1 MAGKGS
7 GVGGIGGGVGGGK
20 GGGAGGAL
28 QAVAGVVLDEGSER
42 YAKCMVPLREV
53 HGSVTRSARFFT
65 RSAHTRTTCA
75 RTSMRS
81 AQPARSP
88 LGDLGQEVACDTIH
102 TKPTPPRLSTKAV
115 ASAGEPARDLTSA
128 SISNKRNEVAL
139 SLQHIQNFNMR
150 ATRKQYCNI

>member
-128 SISNKRNEVAL
+128 SISNKRNNEGAR
-139 SLQHIQNFNMR
+139 Q
-150 ATRKQYCNI
+150 

>member
-53 HGSVTRSARFFT
+53 HGSLREVHTHVPLAP
-65 RSAHTRTTCA
+65 AHRCG
-75 RTSMRS
+75 
-81 AQPARSP
+81 ARS
-88 LGDLGQEVACDTIH
+88 LLA
-102 TKPTPPRLSTKAV
+102 
-115 ASAGEPARDLTSA
+115 ARWATSDKK
-128 SISNKRNEVAL
+128 S
-139 SLQHIQNFNMR
+139 R
-150 ATRKQYCNI
+150 ATPFTPNLHTPQTFDKGCGQRW